1 MSQVYV
7 DDERSRYARNHSLN
21 EMKNKFGLRNS
32 RSRYGLKENHD
43 KVPSVIMK
51 EADAPI
57 HGDGMMD

>member
-21 EMKNKFGLRNS
+21 EMKNKLGLRNS
-32 RSRYGLKENHD
+32 PSRNGLKKNHD
-43 KVPSVIMK
+43 KVPSVIVK